1 MITLAIIQAFL
12 GWCAIL
18 NMGLVL
24 IWFLLFTY
32 AHDWL
37 YRFHSRFFRLNTE
50 QFDALHYAGMMIYK
64 IGLWLFFLMPY
75 LVLRIVT

>member
-1 MITLAIIQAFL
+1 MITLAITQAFL
-12 GWCAIL
+12 GWCTVL

-37 YRFHSRFFRLNTE
+37 YRFHSRFFRVNTE

-75 LVLRIVT
+75 LALRIAA